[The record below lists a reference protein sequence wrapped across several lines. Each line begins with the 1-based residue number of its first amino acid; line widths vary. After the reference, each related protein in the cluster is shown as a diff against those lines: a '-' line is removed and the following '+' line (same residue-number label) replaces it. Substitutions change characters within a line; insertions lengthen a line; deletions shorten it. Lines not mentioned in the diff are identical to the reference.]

1 MGNIVTIDF
10 HGTQLVGFEDHRGA
24 FIALKPVVEGMGL
37 DWSAQYRRVTRDPI
51 LAEGVAMMA
60 MPLGQEQ
67 LCLSLDLI
75 HGWLFTVDSER
86 VKPEIRDRV
95 LVFKRDCY
103 RVLARAFAKSDHPA
117 EPAPGPID
125 TVQWEP
131 ARKLVA
137 EVRHLFGDLAGR
149 QLYFKLGLPT
159 VPAMYGLP
167 AQLPLFTYDA
177 HPHQGGRP

>member
-1 MGNIVTIDF
+1 MIGNIVTIDF
-10 HGTQLVGFEDHRGA
+10 HGTQLVGFENERGA

-51 LAEGVAMMA
+51 LMEGVAMMA

-67 LCLSLDLI
+67 VCLSLDMI
-75 HGWLFTVDSER
+75 HGWLFTIDSER
-86 VKPEIRDRV
+86 VKPELRDRV

-103 RVLARAFAKSDHPA
+103 RVLARTFARAAPA
-117 EPAPGPID
+117 AEQPAPGPVD

-137 EVRHLFGDLAGR
+137 ESRHLFGELAGR
-149 QLYFKLGLPT
+149 QLWFKLGLPT
-159 VPAMYGLP
+159 VPAMYGGP
-167 AQLPLFTYDA
+167 AQLPLFTYEA
-177 HPHQGGRP
+177 QPRP